1 MLQSYLCKINVNT
14 SGLILAKK
22 FFFEDWNLQLNV
34 KIINEHYRNEFIYS
48 VAKQK

>member
-1 MLQSYLCKINVNT
+1 MLQSYLCKINLNI
-14 SGLILAKK
+14 SGLILAKS
-22 FFFEDWNLQLNV
+22 FFEEWNLQLNV